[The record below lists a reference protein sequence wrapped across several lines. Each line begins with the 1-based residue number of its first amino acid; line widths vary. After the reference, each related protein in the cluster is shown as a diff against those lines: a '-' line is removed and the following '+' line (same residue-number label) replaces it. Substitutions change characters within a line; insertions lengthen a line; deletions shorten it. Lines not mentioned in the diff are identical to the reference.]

1 MGVISRGTA
10 KNINNFDFQVAGK
23 TGTTNDN
30 QDAWFIGYSSEY
42 TVGVFVGFDVPKSL
56 GKFETGSNVA
66 APIFEE
72 FFQKIYNDNKP
83 KPFNIP
89 QSIKFINI
97 DIASGKPSNKNF
109 ITESFKNNFN
119 FDNFYN
125 ESKNI
130 ESDFEFKGFY

>member
-1 MGVISRGTA
+1 MLQPQ
-10 KNINNFDFQVAGK
+10 F
-23 TGTTNDN
+23 
-30 QDAWFIGYSSEY
+30 
-42 TVGVFVGFDVPKSL
+42 
-56 GKFETGSNVA
+56 
-66 APIFEE
+66 FEE
-72 FFQKIYNDNKP
+72 FFQNIYDENKP

-125 ESKNI
+125 ESKKYRKR
-130 ESDFEFKGFY
+130 F

>member
-1 MGVISRGTA
+1 M
-10 KNINNFDFQVAGK
+10 
-23 TGTTNDN
+23 
-30 QDAWFIGYSSEY
+30 
-42 TVGVFVGFDVPKSL
+42 PKSL